1 MQNLKYI
8 SPIFED
14 IYTKKYVTHK
24 GTRLKTSN
32 IITLIDM
39 FLNRY
44 IYFNKDNI
52 KLNSRVLKFLYGS
65 TYSKYIE
72 YLIDNQFIFLYKN
85 YSSGLKSKCYK
96 LTDKSKGKG
105 YLSVNVNIPIKL
117 QNKIRLV
124 NDSNYNTNE
133 FIKNK
138 LINDL
143 YQINIDLE
151 QTKIWIDKNLDK
163 NDKAYFINSTCCARI
178 ANKDIYYSFDN
189 YGRFHTNFTV
199 LKKDIRSNFLKF
211 GKEKIK
217 EIDITNSQP
226 FFLYLLMRNSN
237 FTNFN
242 GFDLDVLSGVI
253 YDKIKNITGINR
265 KEVKTNVYSVLFGR
279 NMSKDYWNDL
289 FNKLYPDVYKWI
301 VDYKKINK
309 SYKIIAHELQ
319 RIESDF
325 MFNNLI
331 PRIVAHNKDIRV
343 ITIHDSVMVQEK
355 YYNDV
360 KIIFNECLKSLI

>member
-1 MQNLKYI
+1 MIIILGFFLLLLNASSEVNGGYDMPLASRFPGSGIQKFTQTEDQFNFARTGIDPIDRRI
-8 SPIFED
+8 SYQKVFGKI
-14 IYTKKYVTHK
+14 
-24 GTRLKTSN
+24 TRRLYALPAGASHQEVAKH
-32 IITLIDM
+32 
-39 FLNRY
+39 F
-44 IYFNKDNI
+44 KD
-52 KLNSRVLKFLYGS
+52 
-65 TYSKYIE
+65 
-72 YLIDNQFIFLYKN
+72 
-85 YSSGLKSKCYK
+85 
-96 LTDKSKGKG
+96 
-105 YLSVNVNIPIKL
+105 
-117 QNKIRLV
+117 
-124 NDSNYNTNE
+124 E

-360 KIIFNECLKSLI
+360 KIIFNESLKSLI